1 MYRQILFHYL
11 RLKIFNIILNKF
23 SYLLKYIDKTDK
35 YQFRL
40 IFQMSRNTF
49 PVKRCV
55 GRIIFIFEFC
65 LIIHFFWWHIYHFLQ
80 VYLDKANKQSFQIVF
95 HMFRNIRPPYRGRA
109 KVVGYSDLWI
119 VPSNRRRFLY
129 VCPLVHLAGVIK
141 RKRKKIDFM
150 WYIICHEL
158 PLYTGGD
165 VLWHELYL
173 QTLIYEFCL

>member
-1 MYRQILFHYL
+1 MCGPDHLHFWILPY
-11 RLKIFNIILNKF
+11 N
-23 SYLLKYIDKTDK
+23 
-35 YQFRL
+35 
-40 IFQMSRNTF
+40 
-49 PVKRCV
+49 P
-55 GRIIFIFEFC
+55 
-65 LIIHFFWWHIYHFLQ
+65 FFWWHIYHFLQ

-158 PLYTGGD
+158 PLYTRGMFCD
-165 VLWHELYL
+165 MNYISKFSFMNCASKF
-173 QTLIYEFCL
+173 LILIVFLSIFTAVFGRVG

>member
-80 VYLDKANKQSFQIVF
+80 VYLDKANNN
-95 HMFRNIRPPYRGRA
+95 HFRLYFICFETSAPRTEEGQR
-109 KVVGYSDLWI
+109 LWDI
-119 VPSNRRRFLY
+119 L
-129 VCPLVHLAGVIK
+129 
-141 RKRKKIDFM
+141 
-150 WYIICHEL
+150 IC
-158 PLYTGGD
+158 
-165 VLWHELYL
+165 ELYL
-173 QTLIYEFCL
+173 QIDEDFCMFVHWST